1 MKRFLLGTVCI
12 MICVCLCSCGVCEA
26 CEGSQIEKCNTCSED
41 GNIACTNK
49 NCKDGEMLFCNICST
64 NNPDVAFD
72 ECSSC
77 SGSGKTETS
86 CDTCDGKGFITNPFT
101 WEKFKCAKCSGSGK
115 KYISCEKCYGVGYS
129 CTGKNDS
136 TCTGRC
142 YYIDCSKCTN
152 GKIACPDCLG
162 EKEHPCGTCCVEEYE
177 SFKANSVEMFDASA
191 DIEKT
196 ETILSGMVEQF
207 EQGPNMGLKNIEI
220 TSEILKQAKDAIAEA
235 AEKSDEAKALLD
247 EIEIAEKLVNTSW
260 EMVSGDTEVLYS
272 APAEIKKIDVN
283 LQYDKVE
290 HHFAITLFIHSK
302 SGGGSATLA
311 DIYYLVNT
319 DEELMHNYYSGKT
332 VTAKENGNLVI
343 QETSGDKRV
352 IEFAMIK

>member
-1 MKRFLLGTVCI
+1 MKKFLLGTVCI
-12 MICVCLCSCGVCEA
+12 MICVCLCSCGVCET

-41 GNIACTNK
+41 GYIACTNK

-77 SGSGKTETS
+77 SGSGKTE
-86 CDTCDGKGFITNPFT
+86 K
-101 WEKFKCAKCSGSGK
+101 
-115 KYISCEKCYGVGYS
+115 SCESCYGVGYKCIGAKTS
-129 CTGKNDS
+129 V
-136 TCTGRC
+136 CTGRC
-142 YYIDCSKCTN
+142 YFIDCSKCTN
-152 GKIACPDCLG
+152 GKIACPACLG
-162 EKEHPCGTCCVEEYE
+162 KKEHPCSMCCAEEYE
-177 SFKANSVEMFDASA
+177 SFKANAIEVFDASA

-196 ETILSGMVEQF
+196 ETILSGVVEQF
-207 EQGPNMGLKNIEI
+207 EQGPNMGLKNVEI
-220 TSEILKQAKDAIAEA
+220 TSDILKQAKDTITEA

-260 EMVSGDTEVLYS
+260 EMVSGDTEVLYD
-272 APAEIKKIDVN
+272 APNEIKKIDVI

-290 HHFAITLFIHSK
+290 HHFAITLFIHNT
-302 SGGGSATLA
+302 SGGGSRTLA

-332 VTAKENGNLVI
+332 VTTKENGNLVI
-343 QETSGDKRV
+343 KETSGDKRA
-352 IEFAMIK
+352 IEIAMIK